1 MIEASKLK
9 NRSRLPAPPTPEEAG
24 ENLKAPEAAPPAP
37 APSAPVAPLQ
47 PPRQRRDGRSL
58 RATGRTHPF
67 ATRIKPETHE
77 RMLDFAERD
86 GITLGEL
93 IERAIEAYERS
104 AGHTTA

>member
-1 MIEASKLK
+1 MVEASKLK
-9 NRSRLPAPPTPEEAG
+9 NRSRLGPPPTPEQAG

-37 APSAPVAPLQ
+37 DLATPPP

-77 RMLDFAERD
+77 RMLDIAERD

-93 IERAIEAYERS
+93 IERAVEVYDRS
-104 AGHTTA
+104 TA

>member
-1 MIEASKLK
+1 MVEASKLK

-37 APSAPVAPLQ
+37 APTTPAA

-67 ATRIKPETHE
+67 ATRIKPETHDK
-77 RMLDFAERD
+77 MLDIVERD

-93 IERAIEAYERS
+93 IERAIEAYERG

>member
-1 MIEASKLK
+1 MVEASKLK
-9 NRSRLPAPPTPEEAG
+9 NRSRLPAPPTPDEAG

-37 APSAPVAPLQ
+37 APATA
-47 PPRQRRDGRSL
+47 PRQRRDGRSL

-77 RMLDFAERD
+77 RMLDIAERD

-93 IERAIEAYERS
+93 IERAIEAYEHIRS
-104 AGHTTA
+104 G